1 MLVIL
6 VVFTACLGVWLNGTR
21 AEKRLPEDKV
31 PISLA
36 IGYSVKWM
44 GVFQGLCDEFNEQN
58 PDVYARVVG
67 IPGRYYTKILMRTA
81 AGTAPDVM
89 WMGMGFPRYAS
100 RGAFLDVEDHFEFDP
115 EEYYTQVVDLYRYK
129 GRLYGAPYCGDFN
142 VMAYNKDIFRE
153 EGVDEPSDDWTAED
167 FRRIAKQLTKRDE
180 HGRTVRWG
188 SYGSIDAGA
197 FGAFHLNESATRGRL
212 DEPQWVEY
220 FKYVLALRF
229 EDRSTP
235 DASGGTQQGQITP
248 QEAFLRQTT
257 AILAR
262 NIYTLPD
269 LREQAADFEWDIAP
283 MPRAVRRSCGAS
295 TQGFTVSSQT
305 KHPEEAIRL
314 LKHLV
319 SPDAQYQM
327 RELGLPTHKATA
339 RRVATEWPAP
349 PSRGD
354 VMLQSIEYINPFP
367 RVPRIDALQR
377 AFNDMFARIIARKI
391 EPEEALKR
399 CNERFNEILSR

>member
-6 VVFTACLGVWLNGTR
+6 VVFIACLGAWLNGIR
-21 AEKRLPEDKV
+21 AEKRMPEDKV

-36 IGYSVKWM
+36 VGYSVKWM

-58 PDVYARVVG
+58 PDVYARIVG
-67 IPGRYYTKILMRTA
+67 IPGKYYTKILMRTA

-89 WMGMGFPRYAS
+89 WMGKGFPRYAS

-129 GRLYGAPYCGDFN
+129 GRLYGAPYCGDFI
-142 VMAYNKDIFRE
+142 VMVYNKEIFRE
-153 EGVDEPSDDWTAED
+153 EGIEEPSDDWTAED
-167 FRRIAKQLTKRDE
+167 FRRIAKQLTKRDDQ
-180 HGRTVRWG
+180 GRTARWG
-188 SYGSIDAGA
+188 SYGSVDPGA
-197 FGAFHLNESATRGRL
+197 FGAFPLNESATRGRL

-235 DASGGTQQGQITP
+235 NTSTGTKQGNITP

-257 AILAR
+257 AMLAQ
-262 NIYTLPD
+262 NIYMLPV

-295 TQGFTVSSQT
+295 TQGFAVSSQAE
-305 KHPEEAIRL
+305 HPEEAIRL

-319 SPDAQYQM
+319 SPDAQYRM
-327 RELGLPTHKATA
+327 MELGLPTHKATA
-339 RRVATEWPAP
+339 RRVAADWASPPA
-349 PSRGD
+349 RTD

-377 AFNDMFARIIARKI
+377 AYNDMATLILAREI
-391 EPEEALKR
+391 EPEEGLKR
-399 CNERFNEILSR
+399 CNEKLNEILNR